1 MMKISNPKNK
11 TITFLFLMITGL
23 LLARPKESLAL
34 SLTGLQLW
42 FNRMVPTLL
51 PFMILSGIMI
61 RLNLTEHIVK
71 IISPVLTPLLR
82 ISLNGL
88 YAVAIGFLCGFPMG
102 ARVIAELYE
111 NHRLSK
117 DEASYL
123 LAFCNNIGPVYFI
136 SFVLPT
142 LGLELTA
149 PYLFGMYGLPLGYGI
164 FLRYT
169 FYKNRIPMS
178 RFMRP
183 SCRRKHILSAA
194 EKTSPASLL
203 DTLDDSILS
212 GLYGISKLGGY
223 MVLFNLLNLVPQTL
237 LKITGYADHDPG
249 AAINC
254 MLEITSGI
262 SRIGDRSPL
271 LILLLLPFGG
281 FSCIAQTYSMIKETD
296 LSLKDYTV
304 HKLILSA
311 ITLIYYIL
319 WYLFLPVPF
328 LL

>member
-1 MMKISNPKNK
+1 MKKLSDPKNK
-11 TITFLFLMITGL
+11 AITLLFLIMTGL
-23 LLARPKESLAL
+23 LLTYPKESLAL

-111 NHRLSK
+111 NHKLSK
-117 DEASYL
+117 EEASYL

-142 LGLELTA
+142 LGLKLTA

-169 FYKNRIPMS
+169 FYRNRIPMS
-178 RFMRP
+178 CFIRP
-183 SCRRKHILSAA
+183 SRKLKHILFAA
-194 EKTSPASLL
+194 ERKSPASLL

-212 GLYGISKLGGY
+212 GLYSISKLGGY
-223 MVLFNLLNLVPQTL
+223 MVLFNLLNLVPQILFEIIGSTN
-237 LKITGYADHDPG
+237 YDPG

-271 LILLLLPFGG
+271 LVLLLLPFGG

-296 LSLKDYTV
+296 LSLRDYV
-304 HKLILSA
+304 AHKLILSA
-311 ITLIYYIL
+311 VTLIYYIL
-319 WYLFLPVPF
+319 WHLFLPATF